1 MNQKLWEV
9 IQLFKE
15 KNFIGQAE
23 WAYAEEVLDTD
34 MFQLLKEQ
42 MEGKIQLIS
51 EQWK

>member
-23 WAYAEEVLDTD
+23 WAYAEEVLDADT
-34 MFQLLKEQ
+34 FQSLQEQ
-42 MEGKIQLIS
+42 INTKVRLIS
-51 EQWK
+51 PTWT

>member
-23 WAYAEEVLDTD
+23 WAYAEEVLDVDT
-34 MFQLLKEQ
+34 FQLLQEQ
-42 MEGKIQLIS
+42 ITRPSSIS
-51 EQWK
+51 VETWK